1 MLMLILFTNA
11 ESKEW
16 KSQLTVESV
25 MEMAEVKALLREK
38 DVRTLARTIVHPQDA
53 NKKIIYCNIR

>member
-1 MLMLILFTNA
+1 MLILILFTNA
-11 ESKEW
+11 ESKDW

-38 DVRTLARTIVHPQDA
+38 DVRTLARTIIYPKMRI
-53 NKKIIYCNIR
+53 KKLFTVI

>member
-1 MLMLILFTNA
+1 MLILILFTNA

-38 DVRTLARTIVHPQDA
+38 DVRTLARTIIYPKMQI
-53 NKKIIYCNIR
+53 KKIIYCNIS

>member
-1 MLMLILFTNA
+1 MLILILFTNA

-38 DVRTLARTIVHPQDA
+38 DVRTLTRTIIYPKMQI
-53 NKKIIYCNIR
+53 KKIIYCNIS